1 MSLWQTQGIAIVGC
15 EHMVG
20 RRRRKA
26 QNQRERL
33 INNLSGLLRERSDT
47 GY

>member
-1 MSLWQTQGIAIVGC
+1 MSLWQTQGIAIVGS

-33 INNLSGLLRERSDT
+33 INNLSGLLQERSDT